1 MKTIVRQLREEKK
14 LTQSELAE
22 KSGLSLR
29 TIQRIEA
36 GNIPKGFTLKTLAKS
51 LETEPEK
58 LFIKD
63 EEDIINT
70 DRAKLINLSA
80 LSGLI
85 IPFGGIIFPLIL
97 ILKTKDK
104 KNKELGKNILS
115 VQIIL
120 ALVISVSMIVSPF
133 IQKMLS
139 VEIPVFIIPL
149 LLFII
154 LKLFIIIKNG
164 ISLNRKN
171 ELSIKLKINF
181 I

>member
-85 IPFGGIIFPLIL
+85 IPFGGIIFPLVL
-97 ILKTKDK
+97 TLKTKDK

-120 ALVISVSMIVSPF
+120 ALVVSVFMIVSPF

-139 VEIPVFIIPL
+139 VEFPVFIIPL
-149 LLFII
+149 FLFII
-154 LKLFIIIKNG
+154 LKLFIIIRNG

>member
-36 GNIPKGFTLKTLAKS
+36 GNIPKGFTFKTLALS
-51 LETEPEK
+51 LQTEPEN
-58 LFIKD
+58 LFIT
-63 EEDIINT
+63 EEHIST

-97 ILKTKDK
+97 TLKTKDK
-104 KNKELGKNILS
+104 KNKELGENILC
-115 VQIIL
+115 VQIL
-120 ALVISVSMIVSPF
+120 AALVISVSMIISPF
-133 IQKMLS
+133 IQKILS
-139 VEIPVFIIPL
+139 VEFPIFIIPL

-164 ISLNRKN
+164 ISLNTKN